1 MIDIEIRNDRRI
13 KELSSKIE
21 SAIRQGVQDVADKTN
36 KAARSNSPVGKTGK
50 LSKSWRQVQIGE
62 LKHSIFTNL
71 FYARWVNDGTGIY
84 GSGRPIT
91 PKRARFLRFEWHGR
105 IVFARSVRGQKG
117 KKFAEETTTEMNGR
131 ARRIVE
137 SAIKRAGIG

>member
-1 MIDIEIRNDRRI
+1 MIEIEIRNDRRI
-13 KELSSKIE
+13 KELSSKV
-21 SAIRQGVQDVADKTN
+21 SAAIRQGVKEVADETYDR
-36 KAARSNSPVGKTGK
+36 AGANSPKGKTGK
-50 LSKSWRQVQIGE
+50 LSKSWRQVQLGE
-62 LKHSIFTNL
+62 LKHNIFTNL

-117 KKFAEETTTEMNGR
+117 QKFAEETTTEMNGR

-137 SAIKRAGIG
+137 SAIKRAGGG